1 MADLIIPAALRLWLF
16 FLVIFVVL
24 DYSATFSIVFGAIAG
39 LSGGIVSAWWQI
51 KGGSPSEGPKGLK
64 PVDNLK
70 RPAADGSDSGA
81 RFELPFLKSNKAKR
95 RYMER
100 NKRARD
106 RKLK

>member
-24 DYSATFSIVFGAIAG
+24 DYSATFSIVFGASAG

-51 KGGSPSEGPKGLK
+51 IGVSPSEEPKGLK
-64 PVDNLK
+64 PVDKLK
-70 RPAADGSDSGA
+70 QPAAEGSA
-81 RFELPFLKSNKAKR
+81 RSERFGLPFLKSNKAKR

-100 NKRARD
+100 NKRARE

>member
-16 FLVIFVVL
+16 FLVI
-24 DYSATFSIVFGAIAG
+24 
-39 LSGGIVSAWWQI
+39 VSAWRQI
-51 KGGSPSEGPKGLK
+51 KGGSPSEEPKGLK

-70 RPAADGSDSGA
+70 QPAAEGSA
-81 RFELPFLKSNKAKR
+81 RSERFGLPFLKSNKAKR

-100 NKRARD
+100 NKRARE